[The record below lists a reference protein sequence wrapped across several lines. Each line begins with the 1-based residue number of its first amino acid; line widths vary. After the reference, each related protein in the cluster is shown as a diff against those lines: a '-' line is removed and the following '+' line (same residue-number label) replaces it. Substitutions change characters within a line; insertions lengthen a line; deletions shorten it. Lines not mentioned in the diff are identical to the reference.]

1 MKAGVEEL
9 TSFLADHPDVEYVDA
24 ILFDLCGIVRGKR
37 YPRQDAKGLYSN
49 GMQIPYSVFLLD
61 VTGDCPDAGGHGFS
75 DGDPD
80 GIAVPVPG
88 TLKRV
93 PWARVPSAQV
103 LLTMTD
109 QDGAASYL
117 DPRVVLQGVEKRL
130 RDDGLHPVTALELEF
145 YLIDRQRM
153 TDGSPQFP
161 IAPDTGQRDK
171 NTQVYGMWE
180 IESYAAVLRD
190 IEYGCNVQGVPCY
203 TASSEYAPGQ
213 FEVNLR
219 HVADGVAAADHAS
232 LLKRVVMGVAEK
244 HGFEATFMSKPFT
257 HMAGN
262 GLHIHLSLC
271 DADGNNLFDDGS
283 DIGSD
288 MLRWAIGG
296 MQATMAEGM
305 ALFSPNANGYRRFQP
320 NLYVPVG
327 RTWGVN
333 NRSVAFRVPAG
344 TGSTRRVEHRVCGAD
359 ANPYLALAAVMA
371 GAHHGITNKIDP
383 GPANTGNAGEHLDP
397 EVPWTWRSALGR
409 LESATILP
417 GYLGGDYL
425 GLYHAT
431 KTAELEKF
439 QSLIAPHEFA
449 WYL

>member
-1 MKAGVEEL
+1 MKPGVEEL

-37 YPRQDAKGLYSN
+37 YPRQDAKGLFTN

-61 VTGDCPDAGGHGFS
+61 VTGDCPDAGGRGFS

-80 GIAVPVPG
+80 GIAVPVAG

-109 QDGAASYL
+109 QDGTASSL
-117 DPRVVLQGVEKRL
+117 DPRNVLRAVESRL
-130 RDDGLHPVTALELEF
+130 VEDGLHPVTALELEF

-190 IEYGCNVQGVPCY
+190 IETACNVQGVPCY

-219 HVADGVAAADHAS
+219 HVTSGVSAADHAS
-232 LLKRVVMGVAEK
+232 LLKRVVMGVAER
-244 HGFEATFMSKPFT
+244 HGFEATFMSKPFSK
-257 HMAGN
+257 MSGN

-271 DADGNNLFDDGS
+271 DETGKNLFDDGG
-283 DIGSD
+283 DGGTD

-296 MQATMAEGM
+296 MQATMAEAM
-305 ALFSPNANGYRRFQP
+305 AIFAPNANAYRRFQP
-320 NLYVPVG
+320 NLYVPTG
-327 RTWGVN
+327 PTWGIN
-333 NRSVAFRVPAG
+333 NRSVAFRVPSGEGAA
-344 TGSTRRVEHRVCGAD
+344 RRVEHRICGAD
-359 ANPYLALAAVMA
+359 ANPYLALAAVML
-371 GAHHGITNKIDP
+371 GAHHGIKNRIDP
-383 GPANTGNAGEHLDP
+383 GPAHTGNAGKEMD
-397 EVPWTWRSALGR
+397 ESVPWTWRSALQR
-409 LESATILP
+409 LDEAKILP
-417 GYLGGDYL
+417 GYISREYL
-425 GLYHAT
+425 SLYHET
-431 KTAELEKF
+431 KWAEMEKF
-439 QSLIAPHEFA
+439 QSLIAPHEYN